1 MKCCLQFDSGL
12 YATAIVVDSA
22 YKLAAASMSEAP
34 MPEVAGSVFYHLNRS
49 VIQLIQKIVNSRHTA
64 SQAL

>member
-1 MKCCLQFDSGL
+1 MHIFYQFLPVVSDWVKCWLQFDSGL

-34 MPEVAGSVFYHLNRS
+34 MPEVDS
-49 VIQLIQKIVNSRHTA
+49 
-64 SQAL
+64 